1 MQAAPYISRHTTAR
15 SRIAHA
21 RSGSRFG
28 DTSDESPSRDG
39 GAGQFAVRSRVGCD
53 RREASKKV
61 TETSQSL
68 SAKYRAE
75 AERVRQEA
83 GTVRDRDARQML
95 IDIAA
100 QYERLAALHA
110 RLFESGQ
117 SN

>member
-21 RSGSRFG
+21 RSGSRIG
-28 DTSDESPSRDG
+28 DMSDESPSRDG
-39 GAGQFAVRSRVGCD
+39 GADQLANRSGPRRD
-53 RREASKKV
+53 RCGAQKEV
-61 TETSQSL
+61 TEANQTG
-68 SAKYRAE
+68 SARYLAE
-75 AERVRQEA
+75 AERVRQEVR
-83 GTVRDRDARQML
+83 TVRDRDARQML
-95 IDIAA
+95 LDIAA